1 MPGQERKTQDARRH
15 PWLWD
20 ALSDA
25 RGAARDT
32 LLVSLFVNLLAL
44 ATPVFV
50 LQVYDRVVFHAGLTT
65 LQGLV
70 FGMALVVVFDYV
82 LRRSRSKIFQSI
94 GLRIDVVVGR
104 RLFDKILNL
113 PLRVLE
119 GRPSAYWQSLFRD
132 IDVVRNAVSGP
143 TAAMAVDLPFA
154 ILFFILIFIIAA
166 PVAWVLVVALV
177 LFMALA
183 WRAGGQMGH
192 SAPAERQSSLSREEL
207 LNELVAGRA
216 TVKALALADGVRPRW
231 ESRHAEAIAASQDR
245 GEKTDGHQIL
255 AHVMM
260 TGTTVAMTTVG
271 ALAILGQEMTIG
283 ALIAANM
290 LGGRMIAPMTQLV
303 GQWRSLTQ
311 TRQAMARLDRV
322 FALPEERGESP
333 ISLGRPNGTIRL
345 ETVSFGYSEDGG
357 NVLDKIDGRIGP
369 GGMHGIIGRNG
380 CGKSTLLKIIAG
392 LYAPDD
398 GRVMLDDADI
408 LQFTRA
414 ELSRWIGYMPQEC
427 VLFSGSIRDNI
438 RIADP
443 GAPDDAVIAAA
454 KVATAHQFIID
465 LPDGYASDVGEAGAN
480 LSRGQLQRIALAR
493 AFLGAPPVLL
503 LDEPT
508 SNLDNDA
515 EREIAKALQDMA
527 RQSTVLVVTHS
538 PVLLAACGTL
548 LVLDSGRV
556 AMAGPAPAVLQQL
569 QPQARQLAKPAPQSS
584 QAPQVPPQTAKPPQ
598 RPKRAKRAPARTR
611 KKTA

>member
-1 MPGQERKTQDARRH
+1 MPGQERESQNARRH

-25 RGAARDT
+25 RGAVRDT
-32 LLVSLFVNLLAL
+32 LLVSLFANLLAL

-82 LRRSRSKIFQSI
+82 LRRSRSRIFQSI

-104 RLFDKILNL
+104 RLFEKIMNL

-119 GRPSAYWQSLFRD
+119 GRPSAYWQALFRD
-132 IDVVRNAVSGP
+132 IDVVRNALSGP

-154 ILFFILIFIIAA
+154 ILFFILIFVIAA

-177 LFMALA
+177 LFMALG
-183 WRAGGQMGH
+183 WRAGGQMDR

-216 TVKALALADGVRPRW
+216 TVKALALGEGMRPRW
-231 ESRHAEAIAASQDR
+231 EARHADAIAASQDR
-245 GEKTDGHQIL
+245 GGKTDGHQIL

-260 TGTTVAMTTVG
+260 TATTVAMTSVG

-290 LGGRMIAPMTQLV
+290 LSGRMIAPMTQLV

-311 TRQAMARLDRV
+311 FRQAVARLDHV
-322 FALPEERGESP
+322 FALPEERSASS
-333 ISLGRPNGTIRL
+333 IALGRPKGAIRL
-345 ETVSFGYSEDGG
+345 ETVSFGYSDDGG
-357 NVLDKIDGRIGP
+357 TVLERIDGRIGP
-369 GGMHGIIGRNG
+369 CGMHGIIGING

-392 LYAPDD
+392 LYAPDE
-398 GRVMLDDADI
+398 GRVMLDEADI

-414 ELSRWIGYMPQEC
+414 ELSRWVGYMPQEC

-443 GAPDDAVIAAA
+443 AATDEAVIAAA
-454 KVATAHQFIID
+454 KVASAHQFIID
-465 LPDGYASDVGEAGAN
+465 LPDGYATDVGEAGIR
-480 LSRGQLQRIALAR
+480 LSRGQQQRISLAR

-508 SNLDNDA
+508 NNLDNDA
-515 EREIAKALQDMA
+515 EREIAAALQEMA
-527 RQSTVLVVTHS
+527 RESTVVVVTHS
-538 PVLLAACGTL
+538 PALLAACGSL

-556 AMAGPAPAVLQQL
+556 ALAGPAPAVLQQL
-569 QPQARQLAKPAPQSS
+569 QPPPRQVTPPQS
-584 QAPQVPPQTAKPPQ
+584 AVEPP
-598 RPKRAKRAPARTR
+598 RRVKRAKRAPARTG
-611 KKTA
+611 KKSA